1 MLNKK
6 MLVSSA
12 MLGVFSLG
20 FAGQVL
26 AAEGDMQTVNGS
38 EGKSTTADVIT
49 RGILGDTDSTNPDT
63 PLPEGDD
70 RWVKVTLPTAVV
82 FESDKDKA
90 TISSPKNYK
99 IENESGRP
107 VKVDVSTYEITG
119 GNGVAALS
127 TLNIKPSIG
136 YAGSPTIALVKNG
149 AAKQKYTINTEL
161 VRLANNK
168 GDYKEVKGTG
178 YKSTRFEFTGTMDK
192 SKLAKDQNFVESKLT
207 FKFTPLRMDGK
218 TTEEA
223 NK

>member
-1 MLNKK
+1 M
-6 MLVSSA
+6 
-12 MLGVFSLG
+12 
-20 FAGQVL
+20 
-26 AAEGDMQTVNGS
+26 
-38 EGKSTTADVIT
+38 IT

-107 VKVDVSTYEITG
+107 IKVDVSTYEITG

-136 YAGSPTIALVKNG
+136 YAGNPTIALVKNG

>member
-26 AAEGDMQTVNGS
+26 AAEGDTQTINGAD
-38 EGKSTTADVIT
+38 GKSTTADVIT
-49 RGILGDTDSTNPDT
+49 RGILGDSDATNPET
-63 PLPEGDD
+63 PLPEGDN

-90 TISSPKNYK
+90 KISSPSNYK

-107 VKVDVSTYEITG
+107 LKVDVSTYEVTG

-127 TLNIKPSIG
+127 TLNIKRSTG
-136 YAGSPTIALVKNG
+136 YAGNQTVALIKSG
-149 AAKQKYTINTEL
+149 AAKEKYAINTEL

-168 GDYKEVKGTG
+168 GDYGQTKGTG
-178 YKSTRFEFTGTMDK
+178 AKSTNFEFTGTMDK

-218 TTEEA
+218 TTTEA